1 MAGSRLSR
9 GKAAA
14 YLIVALLS
22 VGLGG
27 CLGTAETDPRARE
40 VTVTP
45 IGPRQTEEQTA
56 MTTMTREELEE
67 EIRRFADRFGSRLGL
82 AADGILEKGATAR
95 QRIIAHW
102 LGTGCYASAVDIAIG
117 PNAAANL
124 LDMLVLASLT
134 RTAMETYWVPEV
146 FGLELGQDLILAS
159 RTLEEDIW
167 IVSEKVLTPE
177 QQEDLRALI
186 RAWYEQH
193 PEQHN
198 VWGIRFREFSGQ
210 RAAALDRVIETGGLL
225 RQVQRTREAVD
236 EVRFLGERVLYYM
249 QRAPFLVRAQVSLG
263 VARITD
269 EPEIAGA
276 LEDWNR
282 VSTSMERLA
291 QQVEQLPGQR
301 LELVEQLVDGLD
313 KQRQALINDLTSD
326 ESDVR
331 GTLTELDQVM
341 TTANELMDRVDLL
354 ATRFQVGDADRKR
367 VDPNEYR
374 LVMAQASETVVELSR
389 LVQAVEQLMASP
401 TWEQRVPDVVG
412 LTGEVSA
419 HALDLINRVFLIGA
433 GLIITF
439 FAALFLCRL
448 ASARLIG
455 R

>member
-1 MAGSRLSR
+1 MAGSKLSC
-9 GKAAA
+9 GKAGA

-45 IGPRQTEEQTA
+45 IGPRPIQEQAA

-82 AADGILEKGATAR
+82 AADQILEKSSTAR
-95 QRIIAHW
+95 QRTVAHW

-117 PNAAANL
+117 PNAVANL
-124 LDMLVLASLT
+124 FDMLVLASLN
-134 RTAMETYWVPEV
+134 RMAVETYWVPEV
-146 FGLELGQDLILAS
+146 FGQELGQDLILAS

-167 IVSEKVLTPE
+167 TVSEKVLTPD

-198 VWGIRFREFSGQ
+198 VWGIRFGEFSGQ
-210 RAAALDRVIETGGLL
+210 RAAELDRVIKSGGLL
-225 RQVQRTREAVD
+225 GQVQQTREAVD

-263 VARITD
+263 VARVTD

-276 LEDWNR
+276 LEDWQR
-282 VSTSMERLA
+282 VSKSMERVA
-291 QQVEQLPGQR
+291 EQVEQLPEQR
-301 LELVEQLVDGLD
+301 IEAIEQFMEGLDQQRSAFMEDLVSHEDEFRNVLGDLHETLTAASELV
-313 KQRQALINDLTSD
+313 ALADSLAARFQIGDPNMEPFDPNLYSPVLAQTGD
-326 ESDVR
+326 TV
-331 GTLTELDQVM
+331 
-341 TTANELMDRVDLL
+341 VDLSGL
-354 ATRFQVGDADRKR
+354 
-367 VDPNEYR
+367 
-374 LVMAQASETVVELSR
+374 L
-389 LVQAVEQLMASP
+389 QAVEELLASP
-401 TWEQRVPDVVG
+401 AWEQRVPDAVG
-412 LTGEVSA
+412 LADEIGADVEG
-419 HALDLINRVFLIGA
+419 LLNRVFLLAA
-433 GLIITF
+433 GLIVVL

-448 ASARLIG
+448 ASVRLTG